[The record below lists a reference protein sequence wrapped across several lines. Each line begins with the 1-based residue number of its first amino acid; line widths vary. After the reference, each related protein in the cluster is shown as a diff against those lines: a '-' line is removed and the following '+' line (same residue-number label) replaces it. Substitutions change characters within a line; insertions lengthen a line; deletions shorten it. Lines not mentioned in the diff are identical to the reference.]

1 MERSGNF
8 YKAIR
13 LGYILIS
20 ILIGCM
26 EYKKSQTGLA
36 RSVYETICA
45 FLNRRGGH
53 VVLGADDDGTIIGIA
68 PEMVQ
73 EELDTLAKDMNNPQI
88 MNPTFYLCFEPMMID
103 GKHIIYFY
111 VPESSQAHCHKGVY
125 YDRNQD
131 GDFALKNAQQ
141 IADLILR
148 KQTGCTENRVLPYL
162 TMDDLELELFDDVRK
177 RVRLNR
183 ENHLWSTMTNEE
195 ILESA
200 GMRLKDPSTGKE
212 GYTLAAALLFGKERT
227 LTSVVPFYRI
237 DALYREDYSRLYD
250 DREIIHCNLLRAYER
265 LMEFCRKH
273 LPEWPY
279 IEGTQRLSIREL
291 VMRENCLNLLIH
303 REYGARHEASL
314 TILKDRVETRNWN
327 IPFGYGQITLDNLR
341 LHAKN
346 PTIAN
351 FFAQLGIVEELGNG
365 MRTMFKY
372 VPMISGGSYP
382 MINEE
387 DEFTVCIPFVS
398 DKTTNK
404 PPTNHQQTTNKTTH
418 KPPTN
423 HLQQIVLG
431 VLDSGEKGIV
441 ELMEACGYKD
451 KRSFRKSVINEL
463 ISNKMIAMTHPENP
477 NHRNQRYVKL

>member
-1 MERSGNF
+1 
-8 YKAIR
+8 
-13 LGYILIS
+13 
-20 ILIGCM
+20 
-26 EYKKSQTGLA
+26 
-36 RSVYETICA
+36 
-45 FLNRRGGH
+45 
-53 VVLGADDDGTIIGIA
+53 
-68 PEMVQ
+68 
-73 EELDTLAKDMNNPQI
+73 
-88 MNPTFYLCFEPMMID
+88 MID

-279 IEGTQRLSIREL
+279 IEGTQRLSIR
-291 VMRENCLNLLIH
+291 
-303 REYGARHEASL
+303 
-314 TILKDRVETRNWN
+314 
-327 IPFGYGQITLDNLR
+327 
-341 LHAKN
+341 
-346 PTIAN
+346 
-351 FFAQLGIVEELGNG
+351 
-365 MRTMFKY
+365 
-372 VPMISGGSYP
+372 
-382 MINEE
+382 
-387 DEFTVCIPFVS
+387 
-398 DKTTNK
+398 
-404 PPTNHQQTTNKTTH
+404 
-418 KPPTN
+418 
-423 HLQQIVLG
+423 
-431 VLDSGEKGIV
+431 
-441 ELMEACGYKD
+441 
-451 KRSFRKSVINEL
+451 
-463 ISNKMIAMTHPENP
+463 
-477 NHRNQRYVKL
+477 

>member
-1 MERSGNF
+1 MTIEGL
-8 YKAIR
+8 K
-13 LGYILIS
+13 YIIS
-20 ILIGCM
+20 HSEGTEI
-26 EYKKSQTGLA
+26 EYKKSRTGLA
-36 RSVYETICA
+36 RSVYETICT

-68 PEMVQ
+68 PEKVQ

-162 TMDDLELELFDDVRK
+162 TMDDLEFELFDDVRK

-314 TILKDRVETRNWN
+314 TIWKDRVETRNWN

-341 LHAKN
+341 PHAKN

-387 DEFTVCIPFVS
+387 DEFTVSIPFVS

-423 HLQQIVLG
+423 HPQNHPQQIVLG

-477 NHRNQRYVKL
+477 KHRNQRYVKL

>member
-1 MERSGNF
+1 MTIEGL
-8 YKAIR
+8 K
-13 LGYILIS
+13 YIIS
-20 ILIGCM
+20 HSEGTEI
-26 EYKKSQTGLA
+26 EYKKSQTGL
-36 RSVYETICA
+36 
-45 FLNRRGGH
+45 
-53 VVLGADDDGTIIGIA
+53 D
-68 PEMVQ
+68 
-73 EELDTLAKDMNNPQI
+73 
-88 MNPTFYLCFEPMMID
+88 
-103 GKHIIYFY
+103 FY
-111 VPESSQAHCHKGVY
+111 VPESSQAHCHKWVY

-200 GMRLKDPSTGKE
+200 GMKLKDPSTGKE

-237 DALYREDYSRLYD
+237 DALCRKNNTSLYD
-250 DREIIHCNLLRAYER
+250 DRDVIHCNLFRAYER
-265 LMEFCRKH
+265 LMEFCRRH

-314 TILKDRVETRNWN
+314 TIWKDRVETRNWN

-341 LHAKN
+341 PHAKN

-372 VPMISGGSYP
+372 VPMISGGANP
-382 MINEE
+382 MIKEE

-404 PPTNHQQTTNKTTH
+404 TTNITDGDFLKDFLKDFPKDRHVELSDRQAYILYVISNDASLSGKDISQKISELTSGNISVTDR
-418 KPPTN
+418 TIRTDIAD
-423 HLQQIVLG
+423 LQA
-431 VLDSGEKGIV
+431 KGILTR
-441 ELMEACGYKD
+441 EGGRKD
-451 KRSFRKSVINEL
+451 GRWVITQ
-463 ISNKMIAMTHPENP
+463 S
-477 NHRNQRYVKL
+477 